1 MYDKNKLH
9 YILLLSFSWGVT
21 MFGAPNTTPNT
32 GKTPATG
39 LTHKQAVTSKT
50 AYYSME
56 GVLRDSKE
64 LQDAVKPLQREL
76 KKAEEE
82 IGRQNTKLQTQAAKV
97 QKMREDLGAK
107 KTDYDKKKK
116 LASSEALESLEREIA
131 ILQSDLSEE
140 EANLRKGQEALRQHV
155 HYIDMQAMQEEQR
168 LRKPVIEKIIK
179 IAADILALMGWD
191 AILPIE
197 VPVSE
202 RVDLT
207 DEITHELNK
216 TYKPVTHVAPP
227 ASKPKAQ
234 QAV

>member
-21 MFGAPNTTPNT
+21 MFGASNTTPNT

-39 LTHKQAVTSKT
+39 LAHKQAVTSKT

-56 GVLRDSKE
+56 KVLSQSKE
-64 LQDAVKPLQREL
+64 LQDAVKPLQKKL
-76 KKAEEE
+76 KEAEEE

-97 QKMREDLGAK
+97 QKMRDDLGTK
-107 KTDYDKKKK
+107 RTDYDKKKK
-116 LASSEALESLEREIA
+116 LASNEALESLEREMA

-140 EANLRKGQEALRQHV
+140 EANLRKGQEALRQNV

-168 LRKPVIEKIIK
+168 LRKPIIEKIIK
-179 IAADILALMGWD
+179 IAADTLALMGWD

-197 VPVSE
+197 VPVNE

-216 TYKPVTHVAPP
+216 TYKPVTHTTPTAP
-227 ASKPKAQ
+227 KPKVQ
-234 QAV
+234 TV